1 MLSSSEGVTVFS
13 LHIYMAKIIDSGNT
27 YRKNLKFFYS
37 MFELKRQKPRG
48 ELRHGACNRKVSL
61 GHCPNSLPT
70 LYYCQTGI
78 SRTFNPFYSF
88 LLLFTPFDSF
98 LVPFTPFGLKC
109 HGRLRM
115 IRSTQLLSERVYAA
129 TLRGMICRCLQPY
142 FIRKL
147 HGLFTKRCRC
157 FNSVLSSGVIFLVS
171 EGKPQP
177 TKEGNV
183 MKKQHILRNIL
194 INLVITGLVLTVFS
208 LFHHVLPRQKQSL
221 GIVISNPYQ
230 TGEEN
235 SSSFGCII
243 LEDKMLIASA
253 GMRSSSPQ
261 HIQTP
266 GGIRPES
273 KASRT
278 PRKGLSRG
286 EEA

>member
-1 MLSSSEGVTVFS
+1 
-13 LHIYMAKIIDSGNT
+13 
-27 YRKNLKFFYS
+27 
-37 MFELKRQKPRG
+37 
-48 ELRHGACNRKVSL
+48 
-61 GHCPNSLPT
+61 
-70 LYYCQTGI
+70 
-78 SRTFNPFYSF
+78 
-88 LLLFTPFDSF
+88 
-98 LVPFTPFGLKC
+98 
-109 HGRLRM
+109 
-115 IRSTQLLSERVYAA
+115 
-129 TLRGMICRCLQPY
+129 
-142 FIRKL
+142 
-147 HGLFTKRCRC
+147 
-157 FNSVLSSGVIFLVS
+157 
-171 EGKPQP
+171 
-177 TKEGNV
+177 

-194 INLVITGLVLTVFS
+194 IDLVITGLVLTVFS

-266 GGIRPES
+266 GSIRPES

-286 EEA
+286 EEAKASRLPNRAGNSPGGMMPSGAFSSRVSASNAGENSAIFAYISV